1 MSFVAPPS
9 SGRTFQVHR
18 TVRLAD
24 IDGRG
29 RLRLDAVARYLQDA
43 AIEDVGQ
50 TGWGMPEHLWFI
62 RRIEVEVE
70 TPFLADRSVDVVT
83 WCSGVAAIA
92 AGRRWSLRGDAGGR
106 IEVESVWIH
115 LGPDARPARI
125 EDFGLYA
132 DAAGGR
138 HVSTKIEL
146 PEPPSSAVRF
156 PWPLRSTDL
165 DLHGHVNN
173 AVHWQAVEHR
183 FASTAVGLERPLR
196 ARLDY
201 GDPLELDDA
210 VELAEWHEDGAYSL
224 AFVVGGRT
232 KAYANVEL

>member
-1 MSFVAPPS
+1 LTFVDRPTSARSFAVRRS
-9 SGRTFQVHR
+9 VH
-18 TVRLAD
+18 LAD
-24 IDGRG
+24 MDSRG

-43 AIEDVGQ
+43 AIADVLE
-50 TGWGMPEHLWFI
+50 TGWGMPDHLWFI
-62 RRIEVEVE
+62 RRIEVAVEV
-70 TPFLADRSVDVVT
+70 PFLEDRSVEVVT

-125 EDFGLYA
+125 EHFGAYA
-132 DAAGGR
+132 EAAGGR

-146 PEPPSSAVRF
+146 PAPPSAAARF
-156 PWPLRSTDL
+156 AWPLRSTDV

-183 FASTAVGLERPLR
+183 LASLGLDLRRPLS

-201 GDPLELDDA
+201 GDPLSLDDT
-210 VELAEWHEDGAYSL
+210 VELAEWLDGTGYSV
-224 AFVVGGRT
+224 AFVADGRT
-232 KAYANVEL
+232 KAFAYVE

>member
-1 MSFVAPPS
+1 LSFVARPTA
-9 SGRTFQVHR
+9 GRSFVMR
-18 TVRLAD
+18 RSVRLAD
-24 IDGRG
+24 MDTRG

-43 AIEDVGQ
+43 AIEDVSE
-50 TGWGMPEHLWFI
+50 TGWGLPEHLWFI
-62 RRIEVEVE
+62 RRIAVDVDV
-70 TPFLADRSVDVVT
+70 PFTQDRSVEVVT
-83 WCSGVAAIA
+83 WCSGLAAIA

-125 EDFGLYA
+125 ENFGIYA

-156 PWPLRSTDL
+156 RWQLRSTDV
-165 DLHGHVNN
+165 DLHDHVNN

-183 FASTAVGLERPLR
+183 LASLGLDLGRPLT

-201 GDPLELDDA
+201 GDPLSLDDA
-210 VELAEWHEDGAYSL
+210 VELAEWVDGDSYCL
-224 AFVVGGRT
+224 AFVVDGRT
-232 KAYANVEL
+232 KAFASLE